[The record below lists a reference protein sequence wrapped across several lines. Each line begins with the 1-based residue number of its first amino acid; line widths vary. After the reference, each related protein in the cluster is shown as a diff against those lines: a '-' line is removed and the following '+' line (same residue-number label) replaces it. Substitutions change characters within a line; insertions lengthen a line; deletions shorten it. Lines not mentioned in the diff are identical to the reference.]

1 MNEQDQQLLAE
12 GRRLFLRALLTDS
25 LSALIQFI
33 NWLETNAPILKSYR
47 RAVGA

>member
-1 MNEQDQQLLAE
+1 MDEQDQQLLAE

-33 NWLETNAPILKSYR
+33 NWFNIHAPILKSISR
-47 RAVGA
+47 GESI